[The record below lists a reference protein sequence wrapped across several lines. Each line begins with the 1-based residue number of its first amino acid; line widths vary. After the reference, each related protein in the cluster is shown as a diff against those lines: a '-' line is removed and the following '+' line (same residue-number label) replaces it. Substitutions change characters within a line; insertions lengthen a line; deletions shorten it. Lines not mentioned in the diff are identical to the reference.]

1 MVVRSK
7 KAHPGLDL
15 ACTSQGSFVSGMT
28 FHPLGIHSCAYP
40 DGNPVENSVENSVE
54 NYVEN
59 SVENPVVNPNVNHDK
74 IPLYISVEKP
84 C

>member
-1 MVVRSK
+1 MRSK

-40 DGNPVENSVENSVE
+40 DGNPVENSVEN
-54 NYVEN
+54 
-59 SVENPVVNPNVNHDK
+59 PVDNPNVNHDK
-74 IPLYISVEKP
+74 NPLYISVEKP